1 MTEAAL
7 RKLVVDTAIKY
18 LGCKESDGSHKKIID
33 IYNSQSPIPVGYKVT
48 YNDAWCAAF
57 CSAVAVELDLTDIIF
72 PECGCGRMID
82 LFKAKGRWKETD
94 SYTPDPGDLIMYDW
108 DDSGSGDNTGG
119 ADHVGIVV
127 SVSGSSI
134 KVIEGNKSDS
144 VAYRTISVNGRYIR
158 GYCLPDYASKA
169 GGYTNAGTTSTATTS
184 TATISGNV
192 DTVKEV
198 QIWLNRN
205 YTSGLYPDGL
215 YGSLTKKALI
225 KALQKTLGVAAD
237 GIYGPLTK
245 AAVSKYV
252 LKKGSTGNL
261 VKILQAFL
269 VCHGYTAAYV
279 DGEFGSGT
287 ETAVKSIQAKF
298 GITVD
303 GEAGQETFTKLCT

>member
-48 YNDAWCAAF
+48 YYDAWCAAF
-57 CSAVAVELDLTDIIF
+57 VSAVAVELGLTDIIL
-72 PECGCGRMID
+72 PECGCGRMIT
-82 LFKAKGRWKETD
+82 LYKNKGRWEEAD
-94 SYTPDPGDLIMYDW
+94 SYVPDVADIIMYDW

-119 ADHVGIVV
+119 ADHVGFVV
-127 SVSGSSI
+127 SVSGSTI

-144 VAYRTISVNGRYIR
+144 VAYRSVPVDGLYIR
-158 GYCLPDYASKA
+158 GFCLPDYASKA
-169 GGYTNAGTTSTATTS
+169 PKYSGGTTTTTATTS
-184 TATISGNV
+184 TDTISGNV

-205 YTSGLYPDGL
+205 YASGLYPDGL

-225 KALQKTLGVAAD
+225 KALQKTLGVTAD
-237 GIYGPLTK
+237 GVYGPVTN
-245 AAVSKYV
+245 AAVKV
-252 LKKGSTGNL
+252 LKKGSTGDL

-269 VCHGYTAAYV
+269 VCNGYKTAYV
-279 DGEFGSGT
+279 DGDFGSGT
-287 ETAVKSIQAKF
+287 ETALKSYQSKV
-298 GITVD
+298 GITAD
-303 GEAGQETFTKLCT
+303 GEAGQQTFTKLCT